1 MTEKD
6 LWAYINARNRHRL
19 ACAKLFEFTS
29 EAYYCPSPR
38 YTGMPRE
45 INDYSPDRISAVI
58 ERKDKL
64 SDDCYRAAGQMAEAA
79 RYLELAEAELND
91 EERLFLHYR
100 YRMGMTWDEVNRK
113 MHQSKSRTKRMRDSI
128 LKKIEKI
135 EKSKPKETE
144 STCSDVL

>member
-6 LWAYINARNRHRL
+6 LWEYRNARNRHRI

-29 EAYYCPSPR
+29 EVYGCAAPR
-38 YTGMPRE
+38 YTGMPRDF
-45 INDYSPDRISAVI
+45 DYSPDRVSAVI
-58 ERKDKL
+58 DRKDKL
-64 SDDCYRAAGQMAEAA
+64 TGDCDRAAGQMAEAA
-79 RYLELAEAELND
+79 RYLELAEEELND

-100 YRMGMTWDEVNRK
+100 YRMGMTWDGVNRK